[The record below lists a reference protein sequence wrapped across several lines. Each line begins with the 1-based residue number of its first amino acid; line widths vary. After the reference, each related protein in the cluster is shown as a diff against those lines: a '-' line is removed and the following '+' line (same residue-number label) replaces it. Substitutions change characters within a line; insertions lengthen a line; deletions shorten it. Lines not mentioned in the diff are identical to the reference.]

1 MVEIHTQVCL
11 LLEPFCLQPRYEAVE
26 KKTHAEELMTS
37 IAIVTSYKKKANSTL
52 EDAF

>member
-1 MVEIHTQVCL
+1 MVEIRTCL
-11 LLEPFCLQPRYEAVE
+11 LLEPFCLQPRHEAVE